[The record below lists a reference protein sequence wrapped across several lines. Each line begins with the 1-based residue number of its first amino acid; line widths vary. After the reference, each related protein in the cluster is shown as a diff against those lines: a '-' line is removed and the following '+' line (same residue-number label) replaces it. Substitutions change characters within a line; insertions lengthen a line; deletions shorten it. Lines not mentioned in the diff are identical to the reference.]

1 MYFMKG
7 QCHGAAPLWFYF
19 EKGDTWLV
27 AWLFFYEHYFGIGS
41 TKPRTV
47 YGTRFSVVILQCPAA
62 PIFGVTSNLKNQSS
76 LLNTHI
82 FFDQR
87 EKR

>member
-41 TKPRTV
+41 T
-47 YGTRFSVVILQCPAA
+47 
-62 PIFGVTSNLKNQSS
+62 
-76 LLNTHI
+76 
-82 FFDQR
+82 
-87 EKR
+87 